1 MICHILGTGGSARA
15 LAHPTPWTVRAD
27 PPSLGDITKENAVHT
42 LVVYCHPRT
51 DSLNHAVL
59 EALLRRLDREGRGHE
74 VIDLYA
80 DGFDPALSADELA
93 GYNDGTVLDPHVR
106 RYQELLAQAEHLAI
120 VCPVWW
126 NDVPAML
133 RGFFDK
139 VMLVGFSWE
148 PTGSG
153 LLGKLTN
160 LSTCDLYTTSDE
172 DASFFDK
179 AFALSFVEG
188 TLAQLGIG
196 GLGEG
201 SSANRRWH
209 HLGSVATTTPEQR
222 AAWLREVEGH

>member
-1 MICHILGTGGSARA
+1 M
-15 LAHPTPWTVRAD
+15 
-27 PPSLGDITKENAVHT
+27 HT

-222 AAWLREVEGH
+222 AAWLREVEGHEG